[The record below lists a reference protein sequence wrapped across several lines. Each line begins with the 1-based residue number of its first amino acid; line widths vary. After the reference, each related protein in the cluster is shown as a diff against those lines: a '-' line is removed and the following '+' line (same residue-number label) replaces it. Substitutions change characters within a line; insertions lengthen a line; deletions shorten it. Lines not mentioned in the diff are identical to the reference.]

1 MSTHCCHAITHFQYK
16 HVAHQSYT
24 FPCRPFCWNNNLQ
37 GRLKLYTM
45 SCFSLGAVSSVMP
58 QLTAFVTF
66 SWKIRQDT
74 NHSNCCFLTYSFL
87 PLSFRSQST
96 LPSSSCLCLFSC
108 CSLLSSLTPCLLSSL
123 LPVSRSKGTTFATIQ
138 SSLKNEL
145 SLSCKSKF
153 NPFSALKKRSEAS
166 LWINKERVN
175 FSFLATMQIDVRP
188 INASSFPSSPSTFK
202 VSFGKITG
210 KWL

>member
-1 MSTHCCHAITHFQYK
+1 MITILSPALGYHLLTMSTHCCHAITHFQYK

-37 GRLKLYTM
+37 GRLQLYTM

-74 NHSNCCFLTYSFL
+74 NHSNCCFLTFSFL
-87 PLSFRSQST
+87 PLSFHSQST

-108 CSLLSSLTPCLLSSL
+108 CSLLSSLTPCLLSL
-123 LPVSRSKGTTFATIQ
+123 LFFLCPD
-138 SSLKNEL
+138 LKAPHL
-145 SLSCKSKF
+145 Q
-153 NPFSALKKRSEAS
+153 PFS
-166 LWINKERVN
+166 
-175 FSFLATMQIDVRP
+175 P
-188 INASSFPSSPSTFK
+188 H
-202 VSFGKITG
+202 
-210 KWL
+210 

>member
-1 MSTHCCHAITHFQYK
+1 MLFPGCCLFRAF
-16 HVAHQSYT
+16 
-24 FPCRPFCWNNNLQ
+24 
-37 GRLKLYTM
+37 
-45 SCFSLGAVSSVMP
+45 SSVMP

-66 SWKIRQDT
+66 SWKIRQGT
-74 NHSNCCFLTYSFL
+74 NHNNCCFLTYSFL

-96 LPSSSCLCLFSC
+96 LPVFFLPSLFIFLLFSSFFSC
-108 CSLLSSLTPCLLSSL
+108 PLFALSL
-123 LPVSRSKGTTFATIQ
+123 LPVFRSKGTTFATIA
-138 SSLKNEL
+138 SSLKYEL
-145 SLSCKSKF
+145 SLSYKSKF
-153 NPFSALKKRSEAS
+153 NLFSALKKHSEAS

-175 FSFLATMQIDVRP
+175 FNCLATMQIDVRP